1 MKTQLDIAI
10 HLTCET
16 YSSGQQLREYPHFSR
31 HIVGAIYLWLLKIP
45 DDRYQKFILDS
56 KTSGFHKAILET
68 FDISNEAQTSLKH
81 AVAEFLPRF
90 SYDHGRL
97 AEKVISVS
105 REISSKDEAFEY
117 VFEMFDQA
125 VGSGHDKAVWDLAC
139 QALCTLPES

>member
-45 DDRYQKFILDS
+45 DDRYRRFILES

-68 FDISNEAQTSLKH
+68 FDIPNEAQTALKH
-81 AVAEFLPRF
+81 AVEEFLPRTVHA
-90 SYDHGRL
+90 SGR
-97 AEKVISVS
+97 VT
-105 REISSKDEAFEY
+105 
-117 VFEMFDQA
+117 
-125 VGSGHDKAVWDLAC
+125 VG
-139 QALCTLPES
+139 